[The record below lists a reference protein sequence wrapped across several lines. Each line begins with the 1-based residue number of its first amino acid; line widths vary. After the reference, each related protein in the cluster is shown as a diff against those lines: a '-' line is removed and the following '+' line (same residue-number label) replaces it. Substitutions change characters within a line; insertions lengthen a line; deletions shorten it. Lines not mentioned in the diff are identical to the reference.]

1 MKKASLKQ
9 KGDSIF
15 LGRDGSGFGR
25 ASTRFEAKASADLIE
40 LLANHL
46 SLRGP
51 VGLCISLFFFT
62 EARIMKRHIG

>member
-40 LLANHL
+40 ATFKPFVAQRAGGKLSIGMSFQLA
-46 SLRGP
+46 
-51 VGLCISLFFFT
+51 
-62 EARIMKRHIG
+62 